1 MCGRYVAATPVDQL
15 ASFFGAA
22 TPSEPLNDNYNVAP
36 TTQVYG
42 VVQAAERVIET
53 FRWGLVPSWADDLAI
68 GSRMI
73 NARSETVFEK
83 ASFRNLILQRRLI
96 VPMSGFYEWRTLPT
110 AGGKPVKLPMY
121 ITRADGEPLAVAGL
135 HTVWRPKGS
144 TPDTPWVQTCSVL
157 TTAANGTMAPVH
169 DRMPVVLD
177 GSQFDAWLDPA
188 MNSRADIEP
197 FLVPAADDVLVMRA
211 VGTAVN
217 SVRNKG
223 ASLLDPP

>member
-1 MCGRYVAATPVDQL
+1 
-15 ASFFGAA
+15 
-22 TPSEPLNDNYNVAP
+22 
-36 TTQVYG
+36 
-42 VVQAAERVIET
+42 
-53 FRWGLVPSWADDLAI
+53 
-68 GSRMI
+68 
-73 NARSETVFEK
+73 
-83 ASFRNLILQRRLI
+83 
-96 VPMSGFYEWRTLPT
+96 
-110 AGGKPVKLPMY
+110 
-121 ITRADGEPLAVAGL
+121 
-135 HTVWRPKGS
+135 
-144 TPDTPWVQTCSVL
+144 VQTCSVL

-188 MNSRADIEP
+188 MNSRADLEP